1 MRPNLLTKIKKD
13 MAFKIDPEICTA
25 CGACKDDCPVDAISA
40 GDVYQIDEDTCIDC
54 GACEGSCP
62 ANAIHD

>member
-1 MRPNLLTKIKKD
+1 
-13 MAFKIDPEICTA
+13 MAFKIDSEICTA
-25 CGACKDDCPVDAISA
+25 CGACKDDCPVDAINA
-40 GDVYQIDEDTCIDC
+40 GDVYHIDEDTCIDC